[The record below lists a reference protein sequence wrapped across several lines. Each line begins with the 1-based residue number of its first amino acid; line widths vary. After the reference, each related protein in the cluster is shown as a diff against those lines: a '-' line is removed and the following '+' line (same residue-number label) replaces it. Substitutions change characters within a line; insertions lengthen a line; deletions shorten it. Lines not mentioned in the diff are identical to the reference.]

1 MEEFS
6 VMVDSDQLVEAIE
19 AKVQSLGY
27 KRDECFNGSSTPKI
41 LTCYDDGT
49 YDVYDN
55 VLSNEQIIKTLDEL

>member
-6 VMVDSDQLVEAIE
+6 VIINSDQPIECIE

-27 KRDECFNGSSTPKI
+27 RRDECFNGSSTPKI
-41 LTCYDDGT
+41 LACYSDGI